1 MRLPLFPL
9 HQVMFPNEVVAL
21 HIFEPRYRQMLK
33 DVLAG
38 DRTFGIVLIRS
49 GWESGE
55 PADPYEIGTT
65 ALIRDSEIFP
75 DGRANISVVGQRRF
89 KISRLYTDLPYL
101 SAEYELL
108 DEALGQPPP
117 DEREIEGLRKG
128 FRAYFRAFGGG
139 EPQALDNVLPDD
151 PADLINWLCFA
162 INVSLNEKQRLLEMP
177 PAIRVNELMGILVRE
192 VMIAQQI
199 GPSAAVRPRIDT
211 PSAN

>member
-75 DGRANISVVGQRRF
+75 DGRANISVVGSGDSRSAGCTPIFPTSAPSTSFSTKRSVNPLPMNGRLRVCARASGRISERSGEANRR
-89 KISRLYTDLPYL
+89 R
-101 SAEYELL
+101 
-108 DEALGQPPP
+108 
-117 DEREIEGLRKG
+117 
-128 FRAYFRAFGGG
+128 
-139 EPQALDNVLPDD
+139 
-151 PADLINWLCFA
+151 
-162 INVSLNEKQRLLEMP
+162 
-177 PAIRVNELMGILVRE
+177 
-192 VMIAQQI
+192 
-199 GPSAAVRPRIDT
+199 
-211 PSAN
+211 